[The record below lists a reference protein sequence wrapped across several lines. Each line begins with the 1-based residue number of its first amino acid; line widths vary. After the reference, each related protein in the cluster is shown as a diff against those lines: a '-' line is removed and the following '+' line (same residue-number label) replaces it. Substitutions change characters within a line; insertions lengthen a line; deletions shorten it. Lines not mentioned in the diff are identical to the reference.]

1 MIDNTHVVVL
11 KGTGRDMIPVPEMA
25 AFAERF
31 GFTFVAHAVGDA
43 NRSGRV
49 ERMFRF
55 IQRGFLPGRRFADW
69 ADANRQ
75 ARAWCDRVNA
85 RPKRHLKASPREL
98 FAVGTPGPAPAAPLD
113 PEPYLLHERLVDI
126 EGYVTLHTNRYSVPT
141 TYIGRRLQVRETPDR
156 IVIYDGPRELTTHP
170 REAEPRSRYVF
181 RPEHRP
187 PRGQGWRHAR
197 DPVPEETALLRL
209 LPESAAYLAG
219 LKQRGKLQT
228 TLAVRQLLRMAREY
242 PREPLLGALQTAAH
256 YGLYDLV
263 RLERLVL
270 RGIAT
275 DYFQLP
281 LDPDPLPGD
290 AADEPTDGR
299 TPATPE
305 EPPLEPHG
313 REPA

>member
-55 IQRGFLPGRRFADW
+55 IQRGFLPGRRFPDW
-69 ADANRQ
+69 AEANRQ
-75 ARAWCDRVNA
+75 ARAWCDRVNQ
-85 RPKRHLKASPREL
+85 RPKRQLKATPREL
-98 FAVGTPGPAPAAPLD
+98 FAAEHPALRRLPRWI
-113 PEPYLLHERLVDI
+113 PEPYLLHERLVDV
-126 EGYVTLHTNRYSVPT
+126 EGYVTLHTNHYSVPT
-141 TYIGRRLQVRETPDR
+141 EYIGRRLTVRESQDR
-156 IVIYDGPRELTTHP
+156 VVIAAGPREITVHD
-170 REAEPRSRYVF
+170 REVEPRSRYVF

-187 PRGQGWRHAR
+187 PRGQGWRHER
-197 DPVPEETALLRL
+197 EPFPEEKDLLRL
-209 LPESAAYLAG
+209 LPEIEAYVGA
-219 LKQRGKLQT
+219 LKRRGKLQT
-228 TLAVRQLLRMAREY
+228 TLALRQLLRMAREY
-242 PREPLLGALQTAAH
+242 PRAPLLAALQTAAH
-256 YGLYDLV
+256 YGLYDLG
-263 RLERLVL
+263 RLERMVL

-281 LDPDPLPGD
+281 LSPELDPGEPD
-290 AADEPTDGR
+290 DEPTDGR
-299 TPATPE
+299 TPAAPE
-305 EPPLEPHG
+305 EPPLEPDG